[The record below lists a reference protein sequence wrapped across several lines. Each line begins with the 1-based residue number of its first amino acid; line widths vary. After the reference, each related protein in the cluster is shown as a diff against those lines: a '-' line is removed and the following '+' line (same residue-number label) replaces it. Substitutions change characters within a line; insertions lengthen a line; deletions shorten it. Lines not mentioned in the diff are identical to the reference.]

1 MNGAHDLGGM
11 HGLGPVNPY
20 PEEPLFHEEWE
31 RRIFAMYV
39 ATLFVGIYAID
50 ELRKNIEVM
59 HPTHYLDSTYYEH
72 WAYCVEKSLIDRGV
86 ISEAQVLERMNQLA
100 GEAA

>member
-1 MNGAHDLGGM
+1 
-11 HGLGPVNPY
+11 
-20 PEEPLFHEEWE
+20 
-31 RRIFAMYV
+31 
-39 ATLFVGIYAID
+39 
-50 ELRKNIEVM
+50 LRKNIEVM